1 MIKKLFGKA
10 PFVKSLCFSLPF
22 LTSSV
27 YSPSSE
33 KWKKFLHERDNS
45 MKRDAI
51 ETKSFFSGY
60 KTFLDFQEEESL
72 LSLITR
78 YYPRPDL
85 LREQSLFPQHDSLED
100 ENIEEPFAPLMVRSE
115 KNNINILPLRD
126 EDISRMMKQK
136 TLPKVFVVQH
146 LFLRFL
152 DLIWK
157 NDDLMDNLTRCIYDP
172 NTCRAYSYGFNNS
185 TKYTLYIKKA
195 LQNAFTQEERDF
207 FLSEVFQEK
216 DPYRLEMNFCHF
228 LTYGAEYNTKEFTVK
243 KEFSFSYE
251 KDFSHFI
258 SPPEALDFFQE
269 KSKEDIKIVY
279 LESENQNLEE
289 EDEYILFY
297 GKKSAQREIFHLL
310 EAFFQDIFSHLDSRY
325 FYDSHDYR
333 PKKETQSVYQDILL
347 ILVSLMKNMSW
358 DMHKS
363 FKNHIKDH
371 FRVED
376 GHLIHYLSFYKKCS
390 FVDYVEGYKIVQKIR
405 DTLKI
410 FDILRLF
417 CNREKRQENLGITF
431 EQSQKISGLKRIFQS
446 KLLMS
451 IILEYTT
458 DVAPYFLD
466 IAKNF
471 HGMQEDELKKT
482 TKSTI
487 FNEQFFNNFLQCFV
501 PPKKKDYNIFFQ
513 QEDSKIQA
521 IKEFILSE
529 RYHIFSSIYKK
540 EFLEDYDYNHG
551 YPKHTKEGFGDTKFH
566 YEIYYTDKFID
577 ELLYEFKD
585 QILKFVL
592 GDSWSNSGNIFKFFS
607 KTKYYGIPSLFYK
620 ALIAYNTK

>member
-1 MIKKLFGKA
+1 MIKKIFGKA
-10 PFVKSLCFSLPF
+10 PFVKSLCFSLSF

-27 YSPSSE
+27 YSPSPE
-33 KWKKFLHERDNS
+33 KWKKFLHERHNS
-45 MKRDAI
+45 KKID
-51 ETKSFFSGY
+51 TKSFFSGY

-85 LREQSLFPQHDSLED
+85 LREQSLFPQHDSLND
-100 ENIEEPFAPLMVRSE
+100 ENIEEPFAPPMVRSE

-136 TLPKVFVVQH
+136 ALPKVFVVQH

-157 NDDLMDNLTRCIYDP
+157 NDDLIDNLNKCTYDP
-172 NTCRAYSYGFNNS
+172 HTCRAYSYGFNNS

-216 DPYRLEMNFCHF
+216 DPYKLEMDFCHF
-228 LTYGAEYNTKEFTVK
+228 LTYRKEYHTREFTVK

-258 SPPEALDFFQE
+258 SPPEALNFFQE
-269 KSKEDIKIVY
+269 KSKENIKIVY

-297 GKKSAQREIFHLL
+297 GKKSAQREIFHLV
-310 EAFFQDIFSHLDSRY
+310 EAFFQHIFSHLNSDY
-325 FYDSHDYR
+325 FYDSDYYR
-333 PKKETQSVYQDILL
+333 QNKETESVYQDILL

-358 DMHKS
+358 DMHQS
-363 FKNHIKDH
+363 FKNHIKNH
-371 FRVED
+371 FNPED
-376 GHLIHYLSFYKKCS
+376 EYPVHHLSYYDKC
-390 FVDYVEGYKIVQKIR
+390 FFMDYVKGYKIVQKIR

-410 FDILRLF
+410 FDLLRLF
-417 CNREKRQENLGITF
+417 CNREKRQKNLGITF
-431 EQSQKISGLKRIFQS
+431 EQSQKSSGLKRIFQS

-458 DVAPYFLD
+458 DVAPYFFD
-466 IAKNF
+466 ISNNLHNKE
-471 HGMQEDELKKT
+471 EDDLKKT
-482 TKSTI
+482 TESII
-487 FNEQFFNNFLQCFV
+487 FNKHFFNNFLQCFV
-501 PPKKKDYNIFFQ
+501 SREKKDDNIFFQ
-513 QEDSKIQA
+513 KEDSEIER
-521 IKEFILSE
+521 IKEFITGE

-540 EFLEDYDYNHG
+540 KFDEHYEYKHK
-551 YPKHTKEGFGDTKFH
+551 YPKYTKEGFGDTKFH

-577 ELLYEFKD
+577 ELLCEFKD
-585 QILKFVL
+585 QILEFVL
-592 GDSWSNSGNIFKFFS
+592 GDSWSNSGNIFNFFS
-607 KTKYYGIPSLFYK
+607 NEKFYDIPYLFSK
-620 ALIAYNTK
+620 AVIAYNRR